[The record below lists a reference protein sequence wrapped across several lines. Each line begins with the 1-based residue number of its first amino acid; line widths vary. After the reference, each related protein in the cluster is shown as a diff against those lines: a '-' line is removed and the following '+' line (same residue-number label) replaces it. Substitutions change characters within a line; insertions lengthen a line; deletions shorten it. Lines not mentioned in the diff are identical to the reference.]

1 MPDNHNII
9 RKCHI
14 VIKIKRLLVSR
25 CKDTNTIS
33 IFKFFAIKE
42 NKQAK

>member
-14 VIKIKRLLVSR
+14 VIKRLLVSW
-25 CKDTNTIS
+25 CKDTNRIS
-33 IFKFFAIKE
+33 IFKFFE
-42 NKQAK
+42 TFL